1 LIYLGWC
8 DNQPN
13 ANLPCIDGDTGP
25 NNTAAT
31 RSHHPGGVHVA
42 MCDSSVR
49 FVSDDVDLI
58 NVWRPLV
65 TIAGQEVIAE
75 F

>member
-1 LIYLGWC
+1 LIYQGWC

-13 ANLPCIDGDTGP
+13 ANLPCIQGDTGP
-25 NNTAAT
+25 NNTAAS
-31 RSHHPGGVHVA
+31 RSKHPGGVHVA

-58 NVWRPLV
+58 SIWRPLV
-65 TIAGQEVIAE
+65 TIAGQEVIAD